1 MNGNT
6 VEHIVRF
13 LEREEEALP
22 ARVTNG
28 MILIAVREVKDEVKE
43 VKEALYGAKLDGADG
58 LIDRVERLETF
69 RTVVLWLVS
78 PVVLAFLGG
87 LGGFLFSVVSS
98 Q

>member
-13 LEREEEALP
+13 LEREEEVLP

-43 VKEALYGAKLDGADG
+43 VREALYGAKLDGADG
-58 LIDRVERLETF
+58 AHDQ
-69 RTVVLWLVS
+69 S
-78 PVVLAFLGG
+78 
-87 LGGFLFSVVSS
+87 
-98 Q
+98 